1 MSNTIKLLPTSILN
15 VPIQKFDNDFIF
27 IVNEEKYITN
37 RIIAD
42 LISPQISQSHFT
54 DPTLSQY
61 TINTDQKGNFQFILD
76 LVNFQSNTIPESEI
90 PFIEEILFIL
100 GNKSIEIDN
109 TDTFTEMTLDLALE
123 QIESHEKHENFYSK
137 LIEKDINFISSHFYQ
152 IDEDQIKIIGNL
164 KLETIEKI
172 IKNPNL
178 RLESEDQL
186 LTILNHLYQKNSI
199 YSILYENINFLNV
212 TTSKISEF
220 LMMFDTFDLTRELWI
235 SLSMRLQHPLSDD
248 DKIDKARY
256 YIQFS
261 YNESK
266 KFDGI
271 INYLHMKYKREI
283 FNHIN
288 ITSSSIYDTDQK
300 DFSPSRTIYYDTLD
314 FFKSKNEENSWICF
328 DFKNYHV
335 IPSGY
340 SIRSPNMSE
349 IGGFLKNWVIEGC
362 NDLNDEWTVIDE
374 QVDCKFL
381 IGRRY
386 DHSFEIQNPK
396 KEKFRFLRLRQKG
409 PSFNGNNN
417 LNIESIEFFG
427 GLL

>member
-27 IVNEEKYITN
+27 IVNEEKYMTN

-42 LISPQISQSHFT
+42 LISPKISQSHFT

-61 TINTDQKGNFQFILD
+61 TINTDKKGNFQFILD

-109 TDTFTEMTLDLALE
+109 TDTFTEMTLDIALE
-123 QIESHEKHENFYSK
+123 QIESHEKYENFYSK

-152 IDEDQIKIIGNL
+152 IDEDQTKVIENL

-235 SLSMRLQHPLSDD
+235 SLSMRLQHSLSDD

-261 YNESK
+261 YDESK